1 MNPSYD
7 DLPTQQDN
15 YTVDTLTILTQAAMQ
30 ANSNNHS
37 SPNTTGSGFPTNSHS
52 AKTNSALTNQDAG
65 YHSRAIRATTSIS
78 SSTIS
83 NHPTATSPYRLS
95 SSLSKLVGNYS
106 RPHRAMESLVF
117 NPTEQIQ
124 QNAYMNHPFQPTYPT
139 NLGILN
145 AERYDDGRSSIGSRE
160 PNMMGSTAQMQ
171 NPMPFGM
178 LEKTEDGSETRPPS
192 EEPGHGKKRRKRVRD
207 ESPGFEDDEE
217 ARKKA
222 RGRPRVDTKDETAAD
237 RRRTQIRM
245 AQRAYRHRKETTISS
260 LEKQVQEL
268 RSTNEEMNNIFIT
281 LYDFAIAKGLLQREP
296 EFGQQ
301 LQSTTQ
307 RFLALAKQSASD
319 DHARDGGDSSDKITP
334 EPHVEAKQSLTSRN
348 NRGPSPPMSIP
359 AETIVTEPVNSWGGY
374 SVSKDTSSEEGEVL
388 TENSHQDAR
397 ETKSFEVISKATEDN
412 ASFLFDSMDI
422 QNYRAEI
429 PSPNI
434 DHFSQDFHP
443 YSQVPLP
450 ATHSYFELSFAR
462 RVHRATIEQ
471 GYRLLTMKNPPPG
484 RFQEVFGFCM
494 TYETKEESK
503 ARFRKALGSSAKEP
517 LQEWRAPFVHLGG
530 AGTYYPNQGP
540 NTDNE
545 LMPKFRTGFSMG
557 PFFSIFCADPGK
569 YQF

>member
-1 MNPSYD
+1 
-7 DLPTQQDN
+7 
-15 YTVDTLTILTQAAMQ
+15 MQ
-30 ANSNNHS
+30 TNSNNHS
-37 SPNTTGSGFPTNSHS
+37 SPSTTGSGFSTNSHS

-237 RRRTQIRM
+237 V
-245 AQRAYRHRKETTISS
+245 S
-260 LEKQVQEL
+260 LLLFCNMFQWRNLLGMHMWTSKLKYSPFLFSKLQ
-268 RSTNEEMNNIFIT
+268 NECHS
-281 LYDFAIAKGLLQREP
+281 YH
-296 EFGQQ
+296 
-301 LQSTTQ
+301 
-307 RFLALAKQSASD
+307 SANYY
-319 DHARDGGDSSDKITP
+319 
-334 EPHVEAKQSLTSRN
+334 EEAK
-348 NRGPSPPMSIP
+348 
-359 AETIVTEPVNSWGGY
+359 NS
-374 SVSKDTSSEEGEVL
+374 
-388 TENSHQDAR
+388 NSHGPKGIPPSQRDHHFFFG
-397 ETKSFEVISKATEDN
+397 E
-412 ASFLFDSMDI
+412 ASS
-422 QNYRAEI
+422 RASE
-429 PSPNI
+429 
-434 DHFSQDFHP
+434 H
-443 YSQVPLP
+443 
-450 ATHSYFELSFAR
+450 
-462 RVHRATIEQ
+462 
-471 GYRLLTMKNPPPG
+471 K
-484 RFQEVFGFCM
+484 
-494 TYETKEESK
+494 
-503 ARFRKALGSSAKEP
+503 
-517 LQEWRAPFVHLGG
+517 
-530 AGTYYPNQGP
+530 
-540 NTDNE
+540 
-545 LMPKFRTGFSMG
+545 
-557 PFFSIFCADPGK
+557 
-569 YQF
+569 